1 MGRVNFC
8 RADYVFILL
17 LSWIFFQP
25 PGLLAYVM
33 DKGLPFMKVSPASAH
48 LLTSGGGGRGVLSPI
63 LICAGMDWAVVWQ
76 KYLLIGTNIGDTN
89 CSHCCNAIFFLQ
101 SSPGDFFLSN
111 MEHIFFPVFL
121 SLEVSS
127 NHWHQINTNVGR
139 HGPKESPIPYAMET
153 LTCNELRTDRF
164 Q

>member
-17 LSWIFFQP
+17 LSWIFFHP

-101 SSPGDFFLSN
+101 SSPGDFF
-111 MEHIFFPVFL
+111 F
-121 SLEVSS
+121 
-127 NHWHQINTNVGR
+127 
-139 HGPKESPIPYAMET
+139 
-153 LTCNELRTDRF
+153 
-164 Q
+164 